1 MANERLTEAKV
12 NPFYLHPKWKQEL
25 LIGNIW
31 RVLYKVCHIQ
41 QIYKS
46 FIALSLDMSLEFIA
60 ISTLHS

>member
-31 RVLYKVCHIQ
+31 RVL
-41 QIYKS
+41 
-46 FIALSLDMSLEFIA
+46 
-60 ISTLHS
+60 